1 VKREETNRPATATK
15 RWMLPNPIGRRPISP
30 NVEAHSFQHGLG
42 WNMHESELKQVIQD
56 VGRLSLAD
64 VLAVFENVQLIGH
77 T

>member
-1 VKREETNRPATATK
+1 
-15 RWMLPNPIGRRPISP
+15 
-30 NVEAHSFQHGLG
+30 
-42 WNMHESELKQVIQD
+42 MHESELKQVIQD